1 MEEQKNN
8 ELTDESLDTV
18 TGGAHYEWNEGTGK
32 YDVYAADGKKIVSC
46 STQLEAS
53 KFTLMMNTTERPI
66 RPSVLIPQ
74 D

>member
-1 MEEQKNN
+1 MEEQKTG

-18 TGGAHYEWNEGTGK
+18 TGGAHYEWNEETGK

-53 KFTLMMNTTERPI
+53 RFTLRMNTSERPI